1 MTNIEGPLLP
11 PYKLP
16 STINANSPF
25 INLLVSDLYD
35 IISDRVYEMA
45 MDLPEIS
52 LPIHLEDEELDEA
65 ISTVTSQLEILAFQ
79 ALASKMGIK
88 I

>member
-16 STINANSPF
+16 STINANSPS

-52 LPIHLEDEELDEA
+52 LPTHLEDEELDGA